1 MAEELLK
8 SCATPSDVLIAD
20 DDDDG
25 ENAGSSED
33 GYDVV
38 SEEDVNNAK
47 TWVEKQKR

>member
-1 MAEELLK
+1 MTEELLK
-8 SCATPSDVLIAD
+8 PSSASSDVLSAD

-25 ENAGSSED
+25 ENAGSGED

-47 TWVEKQKR
+47 TWVEKQER